1 MKMSASRAHGSK
13 AAAGL
18 DSDKDLRSEI
28 RRLNA
33 EVEHLRRSEK
43 MYRISAAISGRLA
56 WCANPEGRLVAV
68 SPDASPLTGMPEDRL
83 LDGGWIEAVH
93 PEDRK
98 HFKEAWAHSL
108 RTGEKLF
115 VQFRSLRADGAVRMA
130 LARAVAERD
139 EDGRILCWYGLTQ
152 DVQEEHEAEQARC
165 EAEARLRESEQLHR
179 FTLELT
185 RQIVWSVE
193 PDGSALML
201 SPRYVEVTG
210 MDPTAA
216 PSLAIHTEDRG
227 RVESIWAECL
237 ATGRPYSA
245 ECRLVVRGG
254 DYRFFR
260 LRAAPLRDST
270 GRIVRWYGV
279 SEDIHEERLAEQ
291 ARRDAE
297 QRYRLAVQA
306 TNDAVWDYDVA
317 NDILD
322 WSDNSARIFGSPEA
336 PIGHTRLS
344 WWVSR
349 LHPDDR
355 ERISEGFRRAL
366 DGHRSHWSAS
376 YRFLRSGGGYA
387 DILDRGFI
395 IRDSDGRA
403 RRAVGAMADVTERN
417 RAEEEI
423 IRMQAELI
431 HVSRLS
437 AMGAM
442 ASTLAHELNQPLTA
456 ASNFI
461 SGARRVAGA
470 EADQGAE
477 LVAALESAAS
487 ATQRAG
493 EILRRLRELVSRGA
507 VAVSVED
514 LPKLIEEASV
524 LGFVDERSLGI
535 RHRIELDPAARCVH
549 ADRIQIQQVLIN
561 LIRNAIDAMEESPE
575 GEIVLSTRAEG
586 ETVEIAVADTGP
598 GIRPELF
605 GTLFSRF
612 MTTKSSGMGI
622 GLPISRTIVELH
634 GGKIWAENRPGGGA
648 VFRFT
653 LPRAR
658 EAKHKPA

>member
-1 MKMSASRAHGSK
+1 MSASRAQGSK
-13 AAAGL
+13 ATAGL
-18 DSDKDLRSEI
+18 DSDALRSEL
-28 RRLNA
+28 RRLEA
-33 EVEHLRRSEK
+33 EVARLRCSEK
-43 MYRISAAISGRLA
+43 MYRISAAISGQLA
-56 WCANPEGRLVAV
+56 WYADSEGRLIAI
-68 SPDASPLTGMPEDRL
+68 SSGFSPLTGIPEDRL
-83 LDGGWIEAVH
+83 LGGAWIEAIH
-93 PEDRK
+93 PEDREL
-98 HFKEAWAHSL
+98 FQEAWAHSL
-108 RTGEKLF
+108 RTGDKLF

-130 LARAVAERD
+130 LARAVAERS

-152 DVQEEHEAEQARC
+152 DVHEEQEAEQARYA
-165 EAEARLRESEQLHR
+165 AESRLRESEQLHR

-193 PDGSALML
+193 PDGSGLML
-201 SPRYVEVTG
+201 SPRYAEVTG
-210 MDPTAA
+210 MDPTVE
-216 PSLAIHTEDRG
+216 PSLAIHPDDRE
-227 RVESIWAECL
+227 RIESSWMEAV
-237 ATGRPYSA
+237 ATGEPYSA

-254 DYRFFR
+254 DYRFYR
-260 LRAAPLRDST
+260 LRAAPLRDPA

-279 SEDIHEERLAEQ
+279 SEDIHEERQAEQ

-306 TNDAVWDYDVA
+306 TNDAVWDYDVD

-344 WWVSR
+344 WWVTR

-355 ERISEGFRRAL
+355 ERISESFRRAL
-366 DGHRSHWSAS
+366 HGHRSHWSAS
-376 YRFLRSGGGYA
+376 YRFQRSDGGYA

-395 IRDSDGRA
+395 IRNADGRA
-403 RRAVGAMADVTERN
+403 LRAVGAMADVTERN

-423 IRMQAELI
+423 IRMQSELI

-461 SGARRVAGA
+461 SGARRLVDA
-470 EADQGAE
+470 ETDQAVE
-477 LVAALESAAS
+477 LVAALESAGS

-507 VAVSVED
+507 VAVTVED
-514 LPKLIEEASV
+514 LPRLIEEASV

-535 RHRIELDPAARCVH
+535 SHRLELDPAARCVH

-561 LIRNAIDAMEESPE
+561 LIRNAIDAMEQNPE
-575 GEIVLSTRAEG
+575 GEIVLSTRAMG
-586 ETVEIAVADTGP
+586 DMVEVAVADDGP
-598 GIRPELF
+598 GIRPEHF
-605 GTLFSRF
+605 GNLFSRF
-612 MTTKSSGMGI
+612 MTTKSAGMGI

-648 VFRFT
+648 IFRFT
-653 LPRAR
+653 LPTAS
-658 EAKHKPA
+658 EAKHKPR